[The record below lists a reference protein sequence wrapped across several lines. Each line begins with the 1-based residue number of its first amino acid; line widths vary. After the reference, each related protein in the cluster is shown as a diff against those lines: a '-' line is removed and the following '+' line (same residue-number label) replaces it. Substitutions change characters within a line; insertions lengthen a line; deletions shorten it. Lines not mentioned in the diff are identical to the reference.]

1 MEPQRTKDALLF
13 IIALCLVLIVVK
25 LYSSVDLVSR
35 AEAQPSPSRTNLYG
49 CSLLNSS
56 APGGCDT
63 WVPLRVDS
71 YDGRLLV
78 TSH

>member
-1 MEPQRTKDALLF
+1 MEAQRTKNSILF

-35 AEAQPSPSRTNLYG
+35 AEAQTPAPRINLYG
-49 CSLLNSS
+49 CSLLNNS

-78 TSH
+78 TLH